1 MKVSFYGATKEVTG
15 SCILIETE
23 ETNFLVDCGM
33 FQGHGSYDK
42 NLDDFGFDPKK
53 IDFIL
58 LTHAHLDHCGRIP
71 KLIQNGFKGKIYSTP
86 ATKDLAMII
95 LEDSLRIF
103 EKDGRVPLFNRTDLE
118 KTRNYFSYCDYDDE
132 VNLGSVKFIARDAGH
147 ILGSCI
153 FEVFIEGK
161 KIVFSGDIGNNDQ
174 PLVRDTYSIDS
185 ADVVFV
191 ESTYGGRIHEKR
203 SLGIDKFNN
212 TIADVVNKGGI
223 LLIPSF
229 SIERTQELLYYFN
242 DLIEN
247 KKIPFVKIFL
257 DSPLAIKATRIY
269 EKYSDLFDEDAQKL
283 ISKGDDVFDFDGF
296 KESKNIRQSMRIIKE
311 DDPKIILAGSGM
323 CSGGR
328 MPYYLLHYLSDKN
341 TTVLFVSFQAEGTL
355 GRDIERKGKSVKIG
369 ERNIALNA
377 RIEKIES
384 FSSHADSLKLNKWV
398 NKINPKKVF
407 INHGDLEQSEALKNN
422 LICGD
427 CIIAEVDRKF
437 II

>member
-384 FSSHADSLKLNKWV
+384 FSSHADSL
-398 NKINPKKVF
+398 
-407 INHGDLEQSEALKNN
+407 
-422 LICGD
+422 
-427 CIIAEVDRKF
+427 
-437 II
+437 